1 MHFDDPRL
9 SRRRILQGGGL
20 AAAAAVAPGLLRPA
34 HAAGFAAPIKE
45 ADAVIGF
52 GHVGPISD
60 EGWTSSHH
68 AGLLAVKQAYP
79 KAKYI
84 EIESI
89 PYSADATR
97 TFRQFVAQKADLVIL
112 SSEYGDLLHGV
123 SDRAPDIA
131 WMECN
136 GHTVAANRSW
146 YYVKHW
152 LPSYVAGVAAGLIS
166 KTGKLGYVGSLAVP
180 TVYCGVNAF
189 LMGAQSVK
197 PGATMQVILINSWF
211 DPQAAAQA
219 GTALID
225 NGCDFLFGVMDE
237 AAYLQ
242 VAEKR
247 GVPAV
252 MWNTDVR
259 RYGPKSYVTSIVVNW
274 DKFYV
279 AQVKARLAGAWK
291 GDTTYLL
298 GMGDGPDDGVDRDA
312 WGENVPPAVRTQ
324 ADAVR
329 SKMLGGFS
337 PFVGEIKDS
346 DGRVRV
352 AKGKAMTDMEL
363 YDWNW
368 PIAGVTGLRNA

>member
-1 MHFDDPRL
+1 MIDHRI
-9 SRRRILQGGGL
+9 SRRTIIQAGGL
-20 AAAAAVAPGLLRPA
+20 VAAAQFVPGLAGTARAAMPA
-34 HAAGFAAPIKE
+34 MKE
-45 ADAVIGF
+45 ENIVIGF

-68 AGLLAVKQAYP
+68 QGLVAVKAAYP

-84 EIESI
+84 EVESI

-97 TFRQFVAQKADLVIL
+97 TFRQYVAQKANIVFL

-123 SDRAPDIA
+123 SDKAPDIA
-131 WMECN
+131 WLECN
-136 GHTVAANRSW
+136 GHSVAPNRSW

-152 LPSYVAGVAAGLIS
+152 FPSYVAGVAAGLMS
-166 KTGKLGYVGSLAVP
+166 KSGKIGYVGSLPVP

-189 LMGAQSVK
+189 LMGARSVN
-197 PGATMQVILINSWF
+197 PNATMQVILINSWF

-247 GVPAV
+247 GVPAI

-259 RYGPKSYVTSIVVNW
+259 RYGPKSYVTSIVVDW

-279 AQVKARLAGAWK
+279 GQVADRLAGKWK
-291 GDTTYLL
+291 GEQKILL
-298 GMGDGPDDGVDRDA
+298 PMGGGVDIDK
-312 WGENVPPAVRTQ
+312 WGESVPAAVRTQ

-329 SKMLGGFS
+329 AKMLAGFS

-346 DGRVRV
+346 DGKVRI
-352 AKGKAMTDMEL
+352 AKGQAMTETEL
-363 YDWNW
+363 YEWNW
-368 PIAGVTGLRNA
+368 PIEGVSGMKNA

>member
-1 MHFDDPRL
+1 MNRFTL
-9 SRRRILQGGGL
+9 GRRPLL
-20 AAAAAVAPGLLRPA
+20 AGAVAALIPAAGRAAPAFGPVAEDAAVIA
-34 HAAGFAAPIKE
+34 
-45 ADAVIGF
+45 F

-60 EGWTSSHH
+60 EGWTYSHH
-68 AGLLAVKQAYP
+68 QGLLAVKEKYA
-79 KAKYI
+79 KAKYL
-84 EIESI
+84 EVENI

-97 TFRQFVAQKADLVIL
+97 TFRQFVAQRANLVML
-112 SSEYGDLLHGV
+112 SSEYGDLLHAV
-123 SDRAPDIA
+123 SDKAPNVA

-136 GHTVAANRSW
+136 GHSVAANRSW

-152 LPSYVAGVAAGLIS
+152 LPSYVTGVAAGLMS
-166 KTGKLGYVGSLAVP
+166 KSGKLGYVGSLPVP
-180 TVYCGVNAF
+180 TVFCGVNAF
-189 LMGAQSVK
+189 LMGAQSVN
-197 PGATMQVILINSWF
+197 PNATMQVILINSWF

-259 RYGPKSYVTSIVVNW
+259 RYGPKSYVSSIVVDW
-274 DKFYV
+274 RQFYV
-279 AQVKARLAGAWK
+279 GQVGARLAGTWQP
-291 GDTTYLL
+291 GQRILL
-298 GMGDGPDDGVDRDA
+298 AMGEGVDRDP
-312 WGENVPPAVRTQ
+312 WGESVPDAVRTQ

-329 SKMLGGFS
+329 SKMLTGYS

-346 DGRVRV
+346 SGRVRI
-352 AKGKAMTDMEL
+352 AKGQAMDDSTL
-363 YDWNW
+363 YEWDW
-368 PIAGVTGLRNA
+368 PIAGVTGLKSA

>member
-20 AAAAAVAPGLLRPA
+20 AAAATVAPGLLRPA
-34 HAAGFAAPIKE
+34 RAAGFTAPIQE

-97 TFRQFVAQKADLVIL
+97 TFRQFVAQKANLVIL

-123 SDRAPDIA
+123 SDKAPDIA

-152 LPSYVAGVAAGLIS
+152 LPSYVAGVAAGLTS
-166 KTGKLGYVGSLAVP
+166 KTGKFGYVGSLAVP

-197 PGATMQVILINSWF
+197 PDATMQVILINSWF

-279 AQVKARLAGAWK
+279 QQVKARLAGAWK
-291 GDTTYLL
+291 SDTTYLL
-298 GMGDGPDDGVDRDA
+298 GMGDGPDDATDRDA
-312 WGENVPPAVRTQ
+312 WGESVPQAVRVQ

-329 SKMLGGFS
+329 TKMLGGFT

-346 DGRVRV
+346 DGKVRV

>member
-1 MHFDDPRL
+1 MQKGTGMIDHRI
-9 SRRRILQGGGL
+9 SRRTIIQAGGL
-20 AAAAAVAPGLLRPA
+20 VAAAQFVPGLAGTARAAMPA
-34 HAAGFAAPIKE
+34 MKE
-45 ADAVIGF
+45 ENIVIGF

-68 AGLLAVKQAYP
+68 QGLVAVKAAYP

-84 EIESI
+84 EVESI

-97 TFRQFVAQKADLVIL
+97 TFRQYVAQKANIVFL

-123 SDRAPDIA
+123 SDKAPDIA
-131 WMECN
+131 WLECN
-136 GHTVAANRSW
+136 GHSVAPNRSW

-152 LPSYVAGVAAGLIS
+152 FPSYVAGVAAGLMS
-166 KTGKLGYVGSLAVP
+166 KSGKIGYVGSLPVP

-189 LMGAQSVK
+189 LMGARSVN
-197 PGATMQVILINSWF
+197 PNATMQVILINSWF

-247 GVPAV
+247 GVPAI

-259 RYGPKSYVTSIVVNW
+259 RYGPKSYVTSIVVDW

-279 AQVKARLAGAWK
+279 GQVADRLAGKWK
-291 GDTTYLL
+291 GEQKILL
-298 GMGDGPDDGVDRDA
+298 PMGGGVDIDK
-312 WGENVPPAVRTQ
+312 WGESVPAAVRTQ

-329 SKMLGGFS
+329 AKMLAGFS

-346 DGRVRV
+346 DGKVRI
-352 AKGKAMTDMEL
+352 AKGQAMTETEL
-363 YDWNW
+363 YEWNW
-368 PIAGVTGLRNA
+368 PIEGVSGMKNA

>member
-1 MHFDDPRL
+1 MDHTFPKITRRRAMQGAGLIAASSLAPRL
-9 SRRRILQGGGL
+9 VR
-20 AAAAAVAPGLLRPA
+20 AAD
-34 HAAGFAAPIKE
+34 FSTPIKE
-45 ADAVIGF
+45 EQAIFGF

-68 AGLLAVKQAYP
+68 QGLLAVKAAFP

-84 EIESI
+84 EIENI

-97 TFRQFVAQKADLVIL
+97 VFRQFVAQGANMVTI
-112 SSEYGDLLHGV
+112 SSEYGDLLTSV
-123 SDRAPDIA
+123 SSKAPQIA

-136 GHTVAANRSW
+136 GQYVGPNLSW

-152 LPSYVAGVAAGLIS
+152 FPSYVTGVAAGLMS
-166 KTGKLGYVGSLAVP
+166 KTGKLGYVGSLPVP

-189 LMGAQSVK
+189 LMGAQSVNPK
-197 PGATMQVILINSWF
+197 ATMQVILINSWF
-211 DPQAAAQA
+211 DPQGAAQA

-259 RYGPKSYVTSIVVNW
+259 RYGPKSYVSSIVVDW
-274 DKFYV
+274 SKFYFSQ
-279 AQVKARLAGAWK
+279 AKARLDGKWQPEQK
-291 GDTTYLL
+291 WLL
-298 GMGDGPDDGVDRDA
+298 NMGEGVDRDA
-312 WGENVPPAVRTQ
+312 WGESVPEAVKTQ

-329 SKMLGGFS
+329 TKMLGGYN

-346 DGRVRV
+346 DGKVRV
-352 AKGKAMTDMEL
+352 SKGETMTEMAL
-363 YDWNW
+363 YGWDW
-368 PIAGVTGLRNA
+368 PVAGVTGLRNA